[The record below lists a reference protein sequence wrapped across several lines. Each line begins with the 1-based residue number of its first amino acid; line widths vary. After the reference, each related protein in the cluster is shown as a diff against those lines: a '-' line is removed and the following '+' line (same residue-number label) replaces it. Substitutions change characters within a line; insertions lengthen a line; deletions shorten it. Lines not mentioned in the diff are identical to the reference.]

1 MPGSRALPGWFS
13 HFPFQWAAVLPASA
27 GHSPH
32 HPQSELLA
40 LASGDILQEPLNK
53 AVNEEV
59 SSLYPSGSHPSPK
72 YPHLRASFF
81 ANPSLLQGWTQ
92 PALMA
97 LSLLPGHLHREAWL
111 CPTHLGTEQSTT
123 SLLTPRAC
131 STFFVL
137 WDGADPLAR
146 AREVAPLLLTTD
158 GRLVVQK
165 WCQAQDQGRTGCCQS
180 SWVGHRLPPPLLLNS
195 AGCFRAQAT
204 GPYAQRR
211 QPQLDW
217 NVMA

>member
-32 HPQSELLA
+32 YPQSELLA
-40 LASGDILQEPLNK
+40 LASRDILQEPLNK

-92 PALMA
+92 PAPMA

-111 CPTHLGTEQSTT
+111 CPTHLGTEPSTN

-137 WDGADPLAR
+137 FSGMERTLSPGPEKWHPFPHYRWQAGSAEMVSGPR
-146 AREVAPLLLTTD
+146 SGENWLLSE
-158 GRLVVQK
+158 QP
-165 WCQAQDQGRTGCCQS
+165 
-180 SWVGHRLPPPLLLNS
+180 SW
-195 AGCFRAQAT
+195 T
-204 GPYAQRR
+204 
-211 QPQLDW
+211 
-217 NVMA
+217 